1 MWKVLL
7 IYNSTRGYS
16 SPYAYHNKNHL
27 MEPFEPQLS
36 YLWYHVPPESVEE
49 GIDEF
54 LFVRNHEDLQHVI
67 H

>member
-1 MWKVLL
+1 
-7 IYNSTRGYS
+7 
-16 SPYAYHNKNHL
+16 